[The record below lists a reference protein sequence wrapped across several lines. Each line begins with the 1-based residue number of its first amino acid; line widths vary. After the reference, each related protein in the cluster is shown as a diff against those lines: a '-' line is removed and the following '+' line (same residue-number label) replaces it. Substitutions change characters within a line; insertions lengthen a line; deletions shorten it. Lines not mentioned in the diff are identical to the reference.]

1 MVPKAKERRERRGY
15 RPGTECCFRRKGKER
30 QEGQV
35 RREESE
41 GAKIV
46 SCVVVEIRST
56 PATASES
63 FWNPVAERRELLKRM
78 GEKVVMS
85 AVTVAAVTEVK
96 REKRMKKARS
106 CI

>member
-15 RPGTECCFRRKGKER
+15 RPGTECCFRRKGKEL

-63 FWNPVAERRELLKRM
+63 FWNPVAERRELKRM
-78 GEKVVMS
+78 GEKLVMS
-85 AVTVAAVTEVK
+85 VTVAAVTEVK
-96 REKRMKKARS
+96 RKKRMKKARS